1 MKAIKEVAK
10 EQILKIK
17 LNEANVG
24 HILHGESKRINGSL
38 FSDLLSFAEVLLT
51 EAQRWIP
58 VEEELPEERSVVLG
72 KIANLNY
79 PHLFCYDEINSEW
92 YHLDGFEFIGS
103 DLIPTHWRPIERK

>member
-1 MKAIKEVAK
+1 MKSIKEAESEFYK
-10 EQILKIK
+10 
-17 LNEANVG
+17 NNV
-24 HILHGESKRINGSL
+24 IESSMGNYKSNFVEGVE
-38 FSDLLSFAEVLLT
+38 FAQLWV
-51 EAQRWIP
+51 P
-58 VEEELPEERSVVLG
+58 VEEELPEHRSVVLG